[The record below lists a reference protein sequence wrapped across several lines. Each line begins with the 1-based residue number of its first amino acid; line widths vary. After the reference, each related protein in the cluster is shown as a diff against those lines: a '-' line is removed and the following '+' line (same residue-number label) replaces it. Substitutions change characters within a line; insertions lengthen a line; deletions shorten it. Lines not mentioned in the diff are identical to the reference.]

1 MKTWRRRSI
10 FWPLLL
16 IVAGILLFL
25 NNLGQLPGTT
35 WDGVVRLWPLLLIV
49 AGLDGFWRGEGYA
62 GATVVTGLGVI
73 FLLGNLGYMKFTAW
87 DLILRLWP
95 VLLVAVG
102 LDILVGRNRP
112 WSAAVGV
119 LVGLLVTAGIVWV
132 ILTMPLT
139 ANYKVQEVSLSL
151 NDAGKAHGTISMPVG
166 KLNLG
171 AGAEGSTL
179 LNGTLHLSSGETLN
193 QGVSNRG
200 NTATFYLESH
210 GIVAFVPFG
219 YSSGNDGWVVQ
230 LNPAPG
236 YTLAIKLAVGES
248 NLDLT
253 QLKMD
258 GLTIQNAVG
267 KTVVKLPEAG
277 TFSATIQNAVG
288 ETIIRLP
295 KGAPLRVRFERALT
309 STSQPADFS
318 VSGRTITSPGFTGA
332 GGMDL
337 TISQA
342 IGAIRVEYLP

>member
-1 MKTWRRRSI
+1 MKTWRSHSI
-10 FWPLLL
+10 FGPLLL
-16 IVAGILLFL
+16 IAAGIILFL

-35 WDGVVRLWPLLLIV
+35 WDVVVRLWPLLLIV
-49 AGLDGFWRGEGYA
+49 AGLDGFWRGDGYA
-62 GATVVTGLGVI
+62 GATVLTGLGVI
-73 FLLGNLGYMKFTAW
+73 FLLGNLGYMTFTAS

-132 ILTMPLT
+132 ILNMPLT

-151 NDAGKAHGTISMPVG
+151 NDAGNARGTISMPVG

-179 LNGTLHLSSGETLN
+179 LNGALQLSSGETLN
-193 QGVSNRG
+193 QGVSNSG
-200 NTATFYLESH
+200 NTATFYLESQ
-210 GIVAFVPFG
+210 GIAMFVPFG
-219 YSSGNDGWVVQ
+219 SNSGNNGWGVQ
-230 LNPAPG
+230 LNPAPS

-258 GLTIQNAVG
+258 GLTIQNAIG

-277 TFSATIQNAVG
+277 TFSATIQNAIG

-309 STSQPADFS
+309 QTSQPADFS